1 MQKFLIVFF
10 SLVGLT
16 GVSGLAGQAS
26 ETLAVESNSRS
37 WTVSMDGHS
46 AVRAYN
52 PEAEVEIVINV
63 APLLPTSPMCMVNK
77 RIKDIKFTL
86 NIYKVADAGESNW
99 AKSFEKT
106 RIRFY
111 RSGSSEERKVY
122 GSNLIKNNQ
131 RFAQGTVVNIGS
143 LEFLSPFTCE
153 NFYKTTMRLTSMT
166 ANGRPLPDLEFSID
180 KKS

>member
-1 MQKFLIVFF
+1 MKKFLIVFF

-16 GVSGLAGQAS
+16 AFSGLAGQAS
-26 ETLAVESNSRS
+26 EKLEVESDSRT
-37 WTVSMDGHS
+37 WNVSMNGHS
-46 AVRAYN
+46 SIRAYN
-52 PEAEVEIVINV
+52 QEAQVEIVINV

-86 NIYKVADAGESNW
+86 NIYKVADAGESDW
-99 AKSFEKT
+99 AKSFEKM

-111 RSGSSEERKVY
+111 RPGASEERKVY

-131 RFAQGTVVNIGS
+131 RFAQGTVINVGS

-153 NFYKTTMRLTSMT
+153 DFYNTTMRLTSMR
-166 ANGRPLPDLEFSID
+166 ANGRPLPDLEFTID